1 MQLRI
6 DSLNRHLNQ
15 QVAPC
20 YLVTGDETLLVQEAA
35 DTIRAAARAAG
46 CHERERI
53 AIDGKDDWQQLL
65 HSSSN
70 LSLFAERKLIEVH
83 LPNGKPGTEGSKALQ
98 EYLSTDNDDVLLLIS
113 GKIDKKSMQA
123 KWFKAFDQRGAVLT
137 IWPVK
142 LHELPGWIDQRLKAA
157 GMRADREALQMLA
170 ERVEG
175 NLLAA
180 AQEVEKLK
188 LLSNGDTI
196 TADTVRS
203 AVLDNARFDPFEL
216 VDTALAGDARHA
228 LRTARGLRAEGSP
241 PQVILWALHKEVRL
255 LSRLREAVDNGAPPD
270 RALQQAGVWRS
281 RMRVVQSALQRH
293 RRSTLHR
300 LEIMALRV
308 DGAGKGY
315 APGDPWDYINDLLLL
330 LAQGDAADRQRA

>member
-1 MQLRI
+1 MQLRS
-6 DSLNRHLNQ
+6 DGLARHLNQ
-15 QVAPC
+15 QLAPC
-20 YLVTGDETLLVQEAA
+20 YLIAGDETLLVQEAA
-35 DTIRAAARAAG
+35 DAIRAAARAAG

-53 AIDGKDDWQQLL
+53 AIDHKEDWQQLL
-65 HSSSN
+65 HSSGS
-70 LSLFAERKLIEVH
+70 LSLFADRKLIEVH
-83 LPNGKPGTEGSKALQ
+83 LPSGKPGTDGSKAIQ
-98 EYLSTDNDDVLLLIS
+98 EYLDSENDDVLLLIS
-113 GKIDKKSMQA
+113 GKIDKQSQQA
-123 KWFKAFDQRGAVLT
+123 KWFKALDQRGAVLL

-142 LHELPGWIDQRLKAA
+142 FHELPGWIDQRLKAV
-157 GMRADREALQMLA
+157 GMRADKEALQMLA

-188 LLSNGDTI
+188 LLTGDEMI

-216 VDTALAGDARHA
+216 VDTALSGDARHA

-255 LSRLREAVDNGAPPD
+255 LSRLRDAIDRGAPPD

-293 RRSTLHR
+293 RRKSLQQ
-300 LEIMALRV
+300 LEAIALRV

-315 APGDPWDYINDLLLL
+315 GPGDPWDYINDMLLL
-330 LAQGDAADRQRA
+330 LALGHTADRRRG